1 MLGIVVHLLQERE
14 PLDGIRQVRLSGAA
28 LFLLT
33 VLDADCSLLGMTVPF
48 RPSPFIELHEV
59 TTTSAA
65 MQAVIVK
72 KRNVFI
78 LSDISL
84 VLFF

>member
-1 MLGIVVHLLQERE
+1 MES
-14 PLDGIRQVRLSGAA
+14 VRSGFPSALTSAATGVA

-33 VLDADCSLLGMTVPF
+33 VLDADCSLTGMTVPF
-48 RPSPFIELHEV
+48 LPSPFIELHEV

-65 MQAVIVK
+65 MQAVTVK